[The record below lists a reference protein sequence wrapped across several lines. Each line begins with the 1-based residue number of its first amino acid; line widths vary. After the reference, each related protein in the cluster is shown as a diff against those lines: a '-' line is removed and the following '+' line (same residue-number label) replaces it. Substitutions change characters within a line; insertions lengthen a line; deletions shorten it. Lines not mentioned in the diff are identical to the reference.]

1 MIKTFVVAS
10 IAAAAAATRLNS
22 RLEQILAQLGVENES
37 EKTCLSTA
45 NRNKEE
51 VDNFYE
57 LLASHKVYSDD
68 DFTPD
73 ASAIWWSNIDTADGE
88 INKIQI
94 SWKRAT
100 DLKPKHTLFGK
111 GISPDDIIQGNVSN
125 CWFLAAACSI
135 ADVDPGLVEKAFHN
149 RSNDLNAAGV
159 YAVDFYTLG
168 VPHTVVVDD
177 FLPMT
182 KSEETSS
189 LANTFASVGPDQ
201 SLWGAILEKAFAKLV
216 GNYLHTSGGLMAY
229 GVRRIIG
236 GPYENFD
243 HPDSNA
249 EDLWKELIAHEDK
262 KDVITAGTGG
272 GNDTETNKFG
282 LVLGHA
288 FSVLGTK
295 VLSNGVRLVKIRNPW
310 GAESFK
316 GDWSDTSDKWTEELK
331 KEVKLNPTNKD
342 GIFYMSIEDYAK
354 QFETTQISYNTNGMH
369 QASFVRLN
377 DDKTGADECGYWHG
391 PKCGRHTMELTSEVD
406 QTVWITAHTWDERT
420 RPKNCQTMEGVH

>member
-1 MIKTFVVAS
+1 
-10 IAAAAAATRLNS
+10 
-22 RLEQILAQLGVENES
+22 
-37 EKTCLSTA
+37 
-45 NRNKEE
+45 
-51 VDNFYE
+51 
-57 LLASHKVYSDD
+57 
-68 DFTPD
+68 
-73 ASAIWWSNIDTADGE
+73 
-88 INKIQI
+88 
-94 SWKRAT
+94 
-100 DLKPKHTLFGK
+100 
-111 GISPDDIIQGNVSN
+111 
-125 CWFLAAACSI
+125 
-135 ADVDPGLVEKAFHN
+135 
-149 RSNDLNAAGV
+149 
-159 YAVDFYTLG
+159 
-168 VPHTVVVDD
+168 
-177 FLPMT
+177 
-182 KSEETSS
+182 
-189 LANTFASVGPDQ
+189 
-201 SLWGAILEKAFAKLV
+201 
-216 GNYLHTSGGLMAY
+216 MAY

-272 GNDTETNKFG
+272 GSDTETNKFG

-354 QFETTQISYNTNGMH
+354 QFETTQISYNTKGMH

-377 DDKTGADECGYWHG
+377 DDKTGADECGYWYG